1 MRLRKIKNIQEK
13 IKQFDGIIVFDAK
26 NHKGKW
32 KEKFKN
38 DNPIYLEIGTGKGNF
53 IIKNATLNPNINFI
67 GCEISDTVIYKAA
80 KKVEGL
86 SNLLLIN
93 EDANNL
99 LEIFSDKEIEKIFL
113 NFSDPWPKSRH
124 ERRRLTSPDFLKM
137 YKQALVDNGI
147 IEMKSDNRRLFEY
160 SIIKFNEQKWD
171 FLELNL
177 NLHQEDN
184 KSTKEMIDQIVT
196 TEYEEK
202 FKALGEPIYYVKV
215 RIK

>member
-32 KEKFKN
+32 KEMFKN

>member
-1 MRLRKIKNIQEK
+1 MRLRKIKNIEEK

-26 NHKGKW
+26 SHKGKW
-32 KEKFKN
+32 KEMFKN

-67 GCEISDTVIYKAA
+67 GCEISDSVIYKAA

-99 LEIFSDKEIEKIFL
+99 LEIFSDKEIEKLFL

-137 YKQALVDNGI
+137 YKQVLVNNGI

-196 TEYEEK
+196 TEYEDK